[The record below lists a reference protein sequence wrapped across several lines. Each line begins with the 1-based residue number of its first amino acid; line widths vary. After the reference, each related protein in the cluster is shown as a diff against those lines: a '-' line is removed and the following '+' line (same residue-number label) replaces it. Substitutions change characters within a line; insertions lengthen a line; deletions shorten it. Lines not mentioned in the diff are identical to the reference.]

1 MRPSASNVYY
11 EGSQVKYAGED
22 VTIFSIAGFY
32 VLGSK
37 DGDHFTV
44 LSGAENL
51 SDIRDM
57 ITKMNKT
64 NAYKYF
70 MIALSGG
77 VRTDVAFNYIE
88 LMVDE
93 AFNNRLR

>member
-1 MRPSASNVYY
+1 
-11 EGSQVKYAGED
+11 
-22 VTIFSIAGFY
+22 
-32 VLGSK
+32 
-37 DGDHFTV
+37 
-44 LSGAENL
+44 
-51 SDIRDM
+51 M

-88 LMVDE
+88 LIVDE